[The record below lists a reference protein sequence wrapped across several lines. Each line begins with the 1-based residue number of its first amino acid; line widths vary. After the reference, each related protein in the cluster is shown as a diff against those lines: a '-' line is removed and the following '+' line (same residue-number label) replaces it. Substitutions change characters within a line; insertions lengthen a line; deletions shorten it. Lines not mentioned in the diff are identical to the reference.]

1 MAETTL
7 KLKKLGLLENVKM
20 VDERK
25 RLIPPRHDD
34 MDEEAPCSC
43 FVFPRYSNKILA
55 KATILSTVAF
65 ERLAFYS
72 ISGNLIL
79 FLNGTKYNWSSLYA
93 LDASFF
99 FLGFACI
106 SYFLGGII
114 ADIRFGRFRVIVAAF
129 IIYLLGYIL
138 FPVLSNDKIQRE
150 LLNTSSLNC
159 ISKNTTLATDTLT
172 NECSVIV
179 FVALAIVGIG
189 TGMLRA
195 NMAPFGADQ
204 V

>member
-1 MAETTL
+1 
-7 KLKKLGLLENVKM
+7 M

-34 MDEEAPCSC
+34 TEEEAPCSC
-43 FVFPRYSNKILA
+43 CNIPRFSNKILA
-55 KATILSTVAF
+55 KATILAAVAF

-114 ADIRFGRFRVIVAAF
+114 ADIKFGRFRVIVAAF
-129 IIYLLGYIL
+129 IIYLIGYIL
-138 FPVLSNDKIQRE
+138 FPMLSNENIEKQ
-150 LLNTSSLNC
+150 LMNLSSLNC
-159 ISKNTTLATDTLT
+159 IHRNSTYATDALT
-172 NECSVIV
+172 NQCSVLI

-195 NMAPFGADQ
+195 NIAPFGADQ
-204 V
+204 VCSVKYLFI